1 MQKCK
6 EKSCLVVLMLSRFFY
21 VIESTV
27 EIVVY
32 STSFTEVDV
41 EVVVSVVEYF
51 KTVSYKSSI
60 MEFVSG

>member
-1 MQKCK
+1 MESSVCAWK
-6 EKSCLVVLMLSRFFY
+6 
-21 VIESTV
+21 STV

-41 EVVVSVVEYF
+41 EVVVSVVESF

-60 MEFVSG
+60 MESVSG